1 MVDVKPDRYRL
12 TLEPD
17 LEKFVFKGSAEID
30 VTIIEVTDK

>member
-30 VTIIEVTDK
+30 ITITGDTDK